1 MKEFFAWL
9 GLGVFI
15 LMCINYK
22 RHHKKS
28 KELDSNISLK
38 KGSK

>member
-9 GLGVFI
+9 GLVVFI